1 MFEGVA
7 SKARTW
13 RSKGTSTVVS
23 CLTVAT
29 TSWKEHVCYQS
40 TKSPLL
46 VRVFQVF
53 ISIHGFSVSSSSR
66 FRARPLKCGRNYS
79 LALLIL
85 L

>member
-29 TSWKEHVCYQS
+29 TPCVLPS
-40 TKSPLL
+40 LL
-46 VRVFQVF
+46 YW
-53 ISIHGFSVSSSSR
+53 SVSSKFSSR
-66 FRARPLKCGRNYS
+66 SMAFLF
-79 LALLIL
+79 LLVL
-85 L
+85 DSVRDL